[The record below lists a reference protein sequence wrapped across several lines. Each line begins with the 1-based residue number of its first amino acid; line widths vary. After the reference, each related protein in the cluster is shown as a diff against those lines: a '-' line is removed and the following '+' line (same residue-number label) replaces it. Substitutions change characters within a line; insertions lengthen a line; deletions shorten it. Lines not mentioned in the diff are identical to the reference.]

1 MFKLMQVNYVVI
13 PLSFKVQAH
22 ILLIITME
30 GFMKTVKEFEKKYS
44 SYAAYTYM
52 TLACLCFSLYS
63 LMTKLLPHIPP
74 MHILTWRY
82 LVCTAWTFYI
92 GKHYRAKLYVKDG
105 KDHIGL
111 LIISS
116 LSIPSALCWIYGVVY
131 LPLSEATV
139 LSFSQPAFSVIL
151 APIFL

>member
-1 MFKLMQVNYVVI
+1 MKVKYFVR

-63 LMTKLLPHIPP
+63 LMAKLLPHIPP
-74 MHILTWRY
+74 IQILTWRY
-82 LVCTAWTFYI
+82 LI
-92 GKHYRAKLYVKDG
+92 
-105 KDHIGL
+105 
-111 LIISS
+111 
-116 LSIPSALCWIYGVVY
+116 
-131 LPLSEATV
+131 
-139 LSFSQPAFSVIL
+139 
-151 APIFL
+151 